1 MSLEVGENSRPKEGD
16 ATTGISE
23 KMRNV
28 LRGRR
33 AREYSPDD
41 DDDDEEGGASNQK
54 KRSKTTTSSA
64 KSAGTVAKSKA
75 PAKPRKK

>member
-1 MSLEVGENSRPKEGD
+1 MSLEVGENSKPKEGD
-16 ATTGISE
+16 ATAVISE

-33 AREYSPDD
+33 TREYSPDD
-41 DDDDEEGGASNQK
+41 DDDEDGGATNQKK
-54 KRSKTTTSSA
+54 KRSKTSAASA
-64 KSAGTVAKSKA
+64 KAAGTVAKSKA